1 MKRVLAFL
9 TAVFLLSLLPAGEVF
24 SQHKLESWYFYF
36 GLGYANNQYPDP
48 LDMELDNLADQTGIT
63 HVSVGI
69 DFPGIYFRKGERT
82 IIGGVLNI
90 SADRFE
96 DDNSSASVQFTE
108 VTVALSAMHFLTKEV
123 GRGLFLRGDV
133 GPARLGVSVEGG
145 GLAVTTSSDWGFGAL
160 IGAGYAIPVSRGT
173 RILFNANYAFRRI
186 EGEAFGAFAI
196 TLGGL
201 F

>member
-1 MKRVLAFL
+1 MKKFSVLL
-9 TAVFLLSLLPAGEVF
+9 VAVICLSLFPAGEAF
-24 SQHKLESWYFYF
+24 SQHKLESWYFYL
-36 GLGYANNQYPDP
+36 GLGYANSQYPEP
-48 LDMELDNLADQTGIT
+48 LDTELNNLADQSGIT
-63 HVSVGI
+63 QVNIGI
-69 DFPGIYFRKGERT
+69 DFPGVYFRKGERT

-96 DDNSSASVQFTE
+96 DDNSNGSVQFTE
-108 VTVALSAMHFLTKEV
+108 FTVALSAMHFLTKEV

-145 GLAVTTSSDWGFGAL
+145 GLAVTTSSEWGFGAL
-160 IGAGYAIPVSRGT
+160 IGAGYAIPVLSGT
-173 RILFNANYAFRRI
+173 RILLNANYAFRRI

-196 TLGGL
+196 TVGGL